1 MKINR
6 FVGSDMSLVRAIEE
20 EMLEI
25 ENPITFDD
33 IASLKGAKELLNE
46 AGKDQPSWRF
56 CSKAKSLSDN
66 SSSFTWQFFSLRSD
80 SPSAHSRVLR
90 GHQRALEGSFALWSS
105 GDWQDIGCS
114 CCREH
119 ERHSVLQLLLL
130 RHDLQVAGRE

>member
-46 AGKDQPSWRF
+46 AGKFQRSWRF
-56 CSKAKSLSDN
+56 CSRAKSPSDN
-66 SSSFTWQFFSLRSD
+66 SSPLTWQFFSLRSH

-105 GDWQDIGCS
+105 GDWQDIACS
-114 CCREH
+114 GGREH

-130 RHDLQVAGRE
+130 RHDLEVAGRE